1 MRKTVRVEQEASS
14 AAASS
19 DPFVALEYLASGE
32 TQEWLQKF
40 GHVGDD
46 VQISA
51 FDAFYEMD
59 ERRSRYIGDVLE
71 RHRGEDAGDLKRSEL
86 NELVENL
93 TCPNAFEGK
102 IWKNNQMV
110 VTHEK
115 INPKIL
121 MDKKS
126 WKTWKSNQNI
136 VMDGELV
143 QNGVMNEELVQNG
156 VVNEKIVKIFVTN
169 DKIDTK
175 VEMDLSMFE
184 IGGWNSL

>member
-102 IWKNNQMV
+102 IWK
-110 VTHEK
+110 
-115 INPKIL
+115 
-121 MDKKS
+121 
-126 WKTWKSNQNI
+126 SNQNI